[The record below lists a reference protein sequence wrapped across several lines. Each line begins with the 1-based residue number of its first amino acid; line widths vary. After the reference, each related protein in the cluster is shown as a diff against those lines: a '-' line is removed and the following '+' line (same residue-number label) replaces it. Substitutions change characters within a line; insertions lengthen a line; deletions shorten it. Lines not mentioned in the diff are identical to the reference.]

1 MAEPRARE
9 AYAQYCAVEG
19 MNTPVGAPVVGLG
32 VAIFF
37 SAAPKIAS
45 QPPNLEGR

>member
-1 MAEPRARE
+1 
-9 AYAQYCAVEG
+9 
-19 MNTPVGAPVVGLG
+19 MNDPIGAPVAGFG

-45 QPPNLEGR
+45 QPPNFAGSTMIATTMTM